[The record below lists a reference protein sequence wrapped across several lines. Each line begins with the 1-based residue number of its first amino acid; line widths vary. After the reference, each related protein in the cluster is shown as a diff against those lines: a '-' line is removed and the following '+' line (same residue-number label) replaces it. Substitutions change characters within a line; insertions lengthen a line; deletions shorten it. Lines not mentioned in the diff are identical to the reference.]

1 MVMAFIDLFKN
12 TQNGEVEEELL
23 EKIMKNLTILLLA
36 LLVSGGLSSEYLE
49 NLKIKR
55 VVDGDTVHVF
65 SKGKVLKVRL
75 VEIDTPEMDQPHGQE
90 AKEYLES
97 LLGDGYV
104 DLDISGTDIYK
115 RKLGRL
121 YWKQQDINRLMVKS
135 GHAWVYDQY
144 VTDNTFYEDQNY
156 AKNKKLGL
164 WKNNDPI
171 QPWQWRRRGK

>member
-23 EKIMKNLTILLLA
+23 EKIMKNLTTLLLA

-49 NLKIKR
+49 NLRIKR

-90 AKEYLES
+90 AKGYLEE
-97 LLGDGYV
+97 LLKEGYV

-121 YWKQQDINRLMVKS
+121 YWKHKDINRLMVKS

-164 WKNNDPI
+164 WKSNDPI
-171 QPWQWRRRGK
+171 PPWQWRKGDK